1 MDWDLQWANLST
13 FGPCKE
19 LFFRILMNITDKNRN
34 RIFWILQFAGW
45 GFLSLT
51 SIFFLDK
58 LGSSFVIFNVIAGT
72 LIGVVSTTALRYY
85 IRNIVLENFNLE
97 KLLKIAIGTVSAAI
111 LYGILNYGTGY
122 AYAKLG
128 PDITEAQK
136 QVLKAFDNVW
146 LLVFQS
152 VFIVGSWVVCY
163 LVIKLILKANKNR
176 VERLELNTTLK
187 QAQLNTL
194 KSQINPHFMFNS
206 LNNIRGL
213 MLEDVEKSRE
223 MLTKLSEMLRYSLTQ
238 NSVDGIALE
247 EELEMVDNYIALS
260 KIQFEDRLEF
270 DKKIDRET
278 RSIHIPPML
287 IQLLVENAAKHGI
300 ANLKQGGKISLST
313 QKNGEYLRIQ
323 VKNTGRLRIAKDSTQ
338 LGLKNIKQRLKLLY
352 GDNAW
357 FELGEAE
364 NEVVADIKIPL
375 S

>member
-1 MDWDLQWANLST
+1 
-13 FGPCKE
+13 
-19 LFFRILMNITDKNRN
+19 MNITDKNRN
-34 RIFWILQFAGW
+34 RIFWILQFSGW

-58 LGSSFVIFNVIAGT
+58 LGPFFVIFNVIAGT
-72 LIGVVSTTALRYY
+72 LIGVVSTTALRYS
-85 IRNIVLENFNLE
+85 IKNMVLENFNLE
-97 KLLKIAIGTVSAAI
+97 KLLKIGTGTVLAAI
-111 LYGILNYGTGY
+111 FYGVSSYGLGY
-122 AYAKLG
+122 VYAKFG
-128 PDITEAQK
+128 PDITEAQR
-136 QVLKAFDNVW
+136 QVLKPFDNVW
-146 LLVFQS
+146 VLVFQS
-152 VFIVGSWVVCY
+152 VFIVGSWTVCY
-163 LVIKLILKANKNR
+163 LVIKLILKANKNQ

-194 KSQINPHFMFNS
+194 KGQINPHFMFNS

-213 MLEDVEKSRE
+213 MLEDVGKSRE

-270 DKKIDRET
+270 DKKIDGET
-278 RSIHIPPML
+278 RNMHIPPML

-313 QKNGEYLRIQ
+313 QKNGKYLKIQ
-323 VKNTGRLRIAKDSTQ
+323 VKNTGRLQIAKDSTQ
-338 LGLKNIKQRLKLLY
+338 LGLKNIRQRLKLLY
-352 GDNAW
+352 GDNAS